1 MPVTCSKTLLS
12 GIDGSA
18 AFIPAATR
26 HCLLDFADFAA
37 GTEITVPADHDYLMG
52 DPVTFEEKGTAN
64 LDTALTAGTTYY
76 VVEETHG
83 ADPYIKVAAAAGG
96 APITLN
102 GDGGTGT
109 ANTSNPSANHIQME
123 FAAHMALCQ
132 VQGWNCNLSREEVM
146 TTSLQCGPTTGN
158 GVNAPFMTRQ
168 AGYVDGS
175 GSMVVRF
182 TRDQESLSRR
192 LLRNSLRKNQDGA
205 SVRLFI
211 DTVYNSSGAVDVS
224 GSEYIEGPV
233 SILGFALGVTTGSEP
248 TQGTVNFSFSDQP
261 TNIFGA
267 I

>member
-26 HCLLDFADFAA
+26 HCLLDNTDFPA
-37 GTEITVPADHDYLMG
+37 GTEITVPADHDYLVG
-52 DPVTFEEKGTAN
+52 DPVTFEAQGTAV
-64 LDTALTAGTTYY
+64 LDTALTEGTTYY
-76 VVEETHG
+76 VVTEAHG
-83 ADPYIKVAAAAGG
+83 ASPHIEVSATAGG

-109 ANTSNPSANHIQME
+109 ANSGAPAQNHIKIQ

-146 TTSLQCGPTTGN
+146 TTSLQCGPTTDN
-158 GVNAPFMTRQ
+158 GANAPFMTRQ

-205 SVRLFI
+205 SVQLFV
-211 DTVYNSSGAVDVS
+211 DTVYGPSGTIDLA
-224 GSEYIEGPV
+224 GSEFIEGPV

-267 I
+267 L